1 MMTFW
6 SLLLRAGTLLFMLS
20 GTALRAESPATP
32 PARFEIYG
40 IGTMDLD
47 TAMEAVKAFV
57 GTEGQITPDRV
68 NQRLLV
74 VTTPDRHAQIADMM
88 KQLAVPARN
97 VRIEVF
103 FDGQSSND
111 EFEASLGA
119 SGEVTHGPAGLGGTI
134 TVKPKIISQSTTR
147 TSSDRQ
153 ILLVGSGREGFLR
166 IGESVPYLQW
176 LVSYAWPGGIGAPQ
190 LAWQEVGSFLVVQ
203 PTIVGDGPLVR
214 VKLIP
219 ELRGLVN
226 GRPEHARFASV
237 STEVVVQDGQSIDLG
252 GLGQHAE
259 FFNRFLVGVSKGGE
273 SRTLNIRL
281 VPHIQPLL
289 TP

>member
-1 MMTFW
+1 MMTFFIKRLYAGLVL
-6 SLLLRAGTLLFMLS
+6 SLLYTTGLH
-20 GTALRAESPATP
+20 AESPAPP

-47 TAMEAVKAFV
+47 TAMEAVKGFV
-57 GTEGQITPDRV
+57 GTEGQVTPDRV

-74 VTTPDRHAQIADMM
+74 VTTPERHAQIAEMM

-103 FDGQSSND
+103 FDGQSSSD
-111 EFEASLGA
+111 EYEASLGA
-119 SGEVTHGPAGLGGTI
+119 SGEIIHSPEGLGGTI
-134 TVKPKIISQSTTR
+134 TVRPKIINQSTTR
-147 TSSDRQ
+147 SSSDRQ

-176 LVSYAWPGGIGAPQ
+176 LTSYAWPGGVGAPQ

-226 GRPEHARFASV
+226 GHAEHARFAAV

-252 GLGQHAE
+252 GLGQHAD
-259 FFNRFLVGVSKGGE
+259 FYNRFLVGVSKGGE

-289 TP
+289 AP